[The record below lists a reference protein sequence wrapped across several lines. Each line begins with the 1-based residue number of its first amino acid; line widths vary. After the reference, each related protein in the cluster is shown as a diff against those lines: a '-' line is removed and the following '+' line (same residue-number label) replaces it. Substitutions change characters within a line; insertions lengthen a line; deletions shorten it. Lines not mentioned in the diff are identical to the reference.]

1 MECRSCG
8 TAVSADAKFCSRY
21 GDEVSQ
27 VANNLTG
34 TVGQLSPLEEQSL
47 QLLEL
52 AAKVKDLTEVA
63 KVRVSV
69 LRAFNAIQD
78 ATAEANTS
86 GDGLLAWFGFGKTG
100 RVMTQLASE
109 LRAALGDLH
118 SLALATGN
126 PKAETQAKAL
136 ANLIQITIEAAN
148 TVRMYYD
155 APYAALYVSQAIGQ
169 INAVSREL
177 ASFLK

>member
-1 MECRSCG
+1 
-8 TAVSADAKFCSRY
+8 V
-21 GDEVSQ
+21 
-27 VANNLTG
+27 N
-34 TVGQLSPLEEQSL
+34 
-47 QLLEL
+47 
-52 AAKVKDLTEVA
+52 DLTEVA
-63 KVRVSV
+63 KVRVSA

-78 ATAEANTS
+78 AMAELNTSS
-86 GDGLLAWFGFGKTG
+86 GDGLLAWLGFGKTG

-109 LRAALGDLH
+109 LRAALEDLH

-126 PKAETQAKAL
+126 PEAETQAKAL

-148 TVRMYYD
+148 TVRGYYD
-155 APYAALYVSQAIGQ
+155 APYAASYVSQAIGQ